1 MYIRIASYSR
11 SAPNVDPLCAGSHI
25 GLDPYLDGVGPI
37 RCRMGH
43 GAYLL
48 PIWVWQPS
56 RRLRLYP
63 HSLPN
68 GRRIGFGPKCASAP
82 FALAWT
88 RFPIAT
94 ECVLVCIW
102 CQMGFSPLRSLVSAL
117 PVRCRLGI
125 RPLWCDR
132 WIRSQLASECV
143 MVHIGSRM
151 GFGPHC
157 RHFSA
162 LPIRCRIGCNRSL
175 L

>member
-1 MYIRIASYSR
+1 M
-11 SAPNVDPLCAGSHI
+11 DPLCVGSRI
-25 GLDPYLDGVGPI
+25 GLDPYLDSVGPI
-37 RCRMGH
+37 RCQTGH

-56 RRLRLYP
+56 RRLRLCP
-63 HSLPN
+63 RSLSN
-68 GRRIGFGPKCASAP
+68 GRRIGFGPECASAP
-82 FALAWT
+82 FALAWA
-88 RFPIAT
+88 RSPIAT
-94 ECVLVCIW
+94 ECVQVCIR
-102 CQMGFSPLRSLVSAL
+102 CRMGFSPLRPLVSAL

-132 WIRSQLASECV
+132 WIRSQLTSESV

-157 RHFSA
+157 HHLSA
-162 LPIRCRIGCNRSL
+162 LPIRCLIGCNRSL